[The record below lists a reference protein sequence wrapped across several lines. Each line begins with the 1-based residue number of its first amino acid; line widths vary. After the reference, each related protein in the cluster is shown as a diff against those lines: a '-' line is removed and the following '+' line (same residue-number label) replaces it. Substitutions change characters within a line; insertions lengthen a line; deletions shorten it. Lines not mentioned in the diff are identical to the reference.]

1 MKKTVIGLNLDYYL
15 KSLVGAFI
23 GLISLFLPFAG
34 IGEKKYSALSL
45 FSQLISADGGSRAV
59 IFFYGAVVLT
69 ALSILVGAYSSLRTT
84 VTGTKVWQV
93 IQAVSTAF
101 WTLLMFSTKPILEK
115 AGLTNSFLNRDL
127 GIGYWIALAA
137 AYYTLVMIMKMTWT
151 NVGYIILTIL
161 GIIWMFPILWI
172 VLTAFRAEQGY
183 YVGYFI
189 PKGFTF
195 DNFLKLFSADSVLP
209 FRRWWVNTMIVA
221 ACSCMVNTLIV
232 LGTSFT
238 LSRTRFTG
246 RKAFMNVLMIIG
258 MFPGFMSLI
267 AVYNIL

>member
-15 KSLVGAFI
+15 KSLVGATI

-84 VTGTKVWQV
+84 VTGAKVWQV

-151 NVGYIILTIL
+151 NVGYYSYYPWHYLDVPYTLDRAYSLQGRAGILCWL
-161 GIIWMFPILWI
+161 FHSQGIYL
-172 VLTAFRAEQGY
+172 
-183 YVGYFI
+183 
-189 PKGFTF
+189 
-195 DNFLKLFSADSVLP
+195 
-209 FRRWWVNTMIVA
+209 
-221 ACSCMVNTLIV
+221 
-232 LGTSFT
+232 
-238 LSRTRFTG
+238 
-246 RKAFMNVLMIIG
+246 
-258 MFPGFMSLI
+258 
-267 AVYNIL
+267 